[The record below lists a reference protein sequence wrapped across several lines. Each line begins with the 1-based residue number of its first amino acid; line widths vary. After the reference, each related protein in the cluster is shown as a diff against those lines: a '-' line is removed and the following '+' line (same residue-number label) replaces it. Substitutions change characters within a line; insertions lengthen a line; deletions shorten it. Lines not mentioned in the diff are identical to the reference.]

1 MDNGPQPA
9 AQAGMAQGAAAQL
22 SADDVDRLVKQRL
35 EQAFHGVFRKLV
47 DTTERAAQAAEASA
61 STNRLESLTKSLKVE
76 FWKPASREEELK
88 SWKEWAFQFTSWLV
102 ANDPSYEADLAGI
115 DLEKEIDH
123 ALLPSEQEARSQ
135 RLFGVLCNVLKG
147 RPLLLVKQAAD
158 IKNGLEAW
166 RILRREM
173 EPRERAHALA
183 MVRQLAAWKF
193 DSQQGLHEQLCRYE
207 EALKVYESSTGK
219 AFPEE
224 LVLATVV
231 TGLKEPLRSQVQLQ
245 MQPTTKYSDIR
256 EWVLRYESLN
266 APWFNTL
273 TGKGHGGDHS
283 GAQPMDVDVIKGKWE
298 KRKGKAKDS
307 KGKKGKPGDG
317 KGWPD
322 KSWQEQEGA

>member
-1 MDNGPQPA
+1 
-9 AQAGMAQGAAAQL
+9 
-22 SADDVDRLVKQRL
+22 
-35 EQAFHGVFRKLV
+35 
-47 DTTERAAQAAEASA
+47 
-61 STNRLESLTKSLKVE
+61 
-76 FWKPASREEELK
+76 
-88 SWKEWAFQFTSWLV
+88 
-102 ANDPSYEADLAGI
+102 
-115 DLEKEIDH
+115 
-123 ALLPSEQEARSQ
+123 
-135 RLFGVLCNVLKG
+135 
-147 RPLLLVKQAAD
+147 
-158 IKNGLEAW
+158 
-166 RILRREM
+166 
-173 EPRERAHALA
+173 

-307 KGKKGKPGDG
+307 KGKKG
-317 KGWPD
+317 
-322 KSWQEQEGA
+322 QAR

>member
-147 RPLLLVKQAAD
+147 RAPASCEAGGRHKEWPG
-158 IKNGLEAW
+158 GL
-166 RILRREM
+166 
-173 EPRERAHALA
+173 AHSA
-183 MVRQLAAWKF
+183 
-193 DSQQGLHEQLCRYE
+193 S
-207 EALKVYESSTGK
+207 
-219 AFPEE
+219 
-224 LVLATVV
+224 
-231 TGLKEPLRSQVQLQ
+231 
-245 MQPTTKYSDIR
+245 
-256 EWVLRYESLN
+256 
-266 APWFNTL
+266 
-273 TGKGHGGDHS
+273 
-283 GAQPMDVDVIKGKWE
+283 
-298 KRKGKAKDS
+298 
-307 KGKKGKPGDG
+307 GDG
-317 KGWPD
+317 TAGSEPTR
-322 KSWQEQEGA
+322 

>member
-88 SWKEWAFQFTSWLV
+88 SWKEWAFQFTNWLV
-102 ANDPSYEADLAGI
+102 SNDPSFEADLAGI

-183 MVRQLAAWKF
+183 MVRQL
-193 DSQQGLHEQLCRYE
+193 

-245 MQPTTKYSDIR
+245 MQPTTKYSDIG
-256 EWVLRYESLN
+256 EWVL
-266 APWFNTL
+266 
-273 TGKGHGGDHS
+273 
-283 GAQPMDVDVIKGKWE
+283 
-298 KRKGKAKDS
+298 
-307 KGKKGKPGDG
+307 
-317 KGWPD
+317 
-322 KSWQEQEGA
+322 